1 MKLSDL
7 VRLKNS
13 LQNFSADDAKAA
25 LEVLDGQLNQL
36 CNMPLHIN
44 YKESITENLLNLDGL
59 EQNLNK
65 IETKILALIETL
77 EAEIKERT
85 QEYLARG
92 YIINGFYGSNATD
105 VHTERNDRL
114 LPITDETRSEIITRV
129 RSYTDWRFPALEIGP
144 GDGTWTEHLV
154 AADPL
159 YILDRQNEF
168 LQSTLSKFNSV
179 YRNRVRPYLTGIH
192 ANKQE
197 NDLSDLPKNQFGFIF
212 SWNVFNYLPL
222 KETKELLDQCMDC
235 LRPGGTMMFS
245 FNNCDVIQCAE
256 YVEVGFRSW
265 MPSQLL
271 IDTCKQIGYEIIT
284 VRKIEETVHWI
295 EIRKPGELKTVKG
308 HQVLGRITQVTA

>member
-1 MKLSDL
+1 MTLQQL
-7 VRLKNS
+7 VALRNNLQNCILPDRLESIIDANYISITNLITNDDIELDEKITSLADNHRYLKNDLHKNLIELETLIGFVQNKIDS
-13 LQNFSADDAKAA
+13 MTANFFTETAQQQQDIVRKADIIRQVRQLQKDEEFD
-25 LEVLDGQLNQL
+25 
-36 CNMPLHIN
+36 
-44 YKESITENLLNLDGL
+44 SILQTRI
-59 EQNLNK
+59 NLN
-65 IETKILALIETL
+65 
-77 EAEIKERT
+77 
-85 QEYLARG
+85 
-92 YIINGFYGSNATD
+92 SNWQY
-105 VHTERNDRL
+105 
-114 LPITDETRSEIITRV
+114 PC
-129 RSYTDWRFPALEIGP
+129 LEIGCR
-144 GDGTWTEHLV
+144 DGEYTKFLV
-154 AADPL
+154 ASDPL
-159 YILDRQNEF
+159 YIADLVDDF
-168 LQSTLSKFNSV
+168 LESAVTQFPSA
-179 YRNRVRPYLTGIH
+179 YIGRVRKYLITDFYHI
-192 ANKQE
+192 E
-197 NDLSDLPKNQFGFIF
+197 NIPKNQFGFIF